1 MTCVQVGNER
11 RNTTTSSSPT
21 NTSRFRDKRVG
32 YSSQN
37 AVMMASNPPNV
48 LSNPNVINMRK
59 KIMDQKLEPGI
70 VAIASGYTMNT
81 KPGPVQKQSIN

>member
-1 MTCVQVGNER
+1 
-11 RNTTTSSSPT
+11 
-21 NTSRFRDKRVG
+21 
-32 YSSQN
+32 
-37 AVMMASNPPNV
+37 
-48 LSNPNVINMRK
+48 MRK